1 MAKIDILNHHKLQA
15 TEQQQ
20 EHISFMLGDD
30 SDLLC
35 TYNDCIKIDG
45 YISYDEMAKI
55 VDYLRKEEKR

>member
-1 MAKIDILNHHKLQA
+1 MKHQKLQA

-45 YISYDEMAKI
+45 FISYEDMAKI
-55 VDYLRKEEKR
+55 IDYLRKEE